1 MPPKP
6 RWRAQRE
13 AAGQQHAI
21 GGGASSPVA
30 SVPHED
36 GESGGAHAL
45 SAEHRNKLERIFV
58 HEPNPDEEAMR
69 MYAAVMGCPV
79 EQVSVWFMNRRAV
92 PGSWPSLSAAH
103 AVAAATT
110 TTTTTHATPESAR
123 SGLPRPETGGAV
135 QHQLAAT
142 GAVGAVTPTTP
153 TTPTTTATPRG
164 PAEPSRVAQ
173 PSVIGVAHSHA
184 PQGGWG
190 ARHTPS
196 QRQPELEPEPE
207 PEPEVTPP
215 AAGGDGLLDK
225 LWTSGTRLR
234 ARLMSESSTHGA
246 ATPRSPVS
254 GETTAAKGAKLS
266 FWQRYVQ
273 GISSESAGELVRL
286 LFKRV
291 GGGGLHRVVRC
302 RRAAAV
308 RHVIVGMSLAG
319 DDSYSWMRNSAGALG
334 RVSTSSASASSR
346 WADVGAIEH
355 SGEMTAALF
364 VSTNWDRI
372 TASGSCA
379 TTSPLPL
386 YPLHIV
392 APLDVLELTFFRCT
406 LAGGRAGGWL
416 LTGVCT
422 ALGCVAGGGA
432 AFAELGVLKGVP
444 LLDVS
449 SLEEGEAI
457 K

>member
-135 QHQLAAT
+135 QHQLAAA

-291 GGGGLHRVVRC
+291 GGGACTGWF
-302 RRAAAV
+302 
-308 RHVIVGMSLAG
+308 
-319 DDSYSWMRNSAGALG
+319 DAGAL
-334 RVSTSSASASSR
+334 RPCVMSSLACL
-346 WADVGAIEH
+346 WQGT
-355 SGEMTAALF
+355 TA
-364 VSTNWDRI
+364 
-372 TASGSCA
+372 TAGCA
-379 TTSPLPL
+379 TQPGRSGGCRPP
-386 YPLHIV
+386 PRR
-392 APLDVLELTFFRCT
+392 PPPGGLT
-406 LAGGRAGGWL
+406 
-416 LTGVCT
+416 
-422 ALGCVAGGGA
+422 
-432 AFAELGVLKGVP
+432 
-444 LLDVS
+444 
-449 SLEEGEAI
+449 
-457 K
+457 